1 MAIAKVTGASQNLIR
16 TSVPNLISG
25 VSQQADAFKLSTQA
39 VEQTNAISSVVHGL
53 VKRPGTTW
61 IKDITFGANIVP
73 LSYQWINRGQGE
85 RYLCILCNN
94 TSTSAKSMRIFSL
107 DGTEQTFYEY
117 SAGNTLTNYFTGATE
132 QSVKTITIADYTF
145 FVNSNKVVLKD
156 NALTSRALAGSTQVY
171 QGMIVVKQGYSG
183 RGNNVPSGKITWNWK
198 IVGKNGTIF
207 ATATGNSGDGG
218 ANSSVVGTTG
228 FDEWTTSGIGGNSPE
243 AIAKSLAKPANI
255 TIVGGTTFA
264 SGQYKITQLGSIVYI
279 QHESVDFDI
288 ITDDGYGQTLF
299 YAVKDSSQNFTDLP
313 TTAPHDFITKIS
325 GLPEDAG
332 DEYYVKHISTSP
344 LGYTDGSAGT
354 TPKGIL
360 GISDG
365 VWNEAVAPGIQYKFD
380 SSTMPHALVRI
391 APAVGAT
398 PAKFLFTP
406 LNGDNSV
413 SYGGTAY
420 TSAPSW
426 AERVSGDEDSN
437 PYPSFIN
444 KTITNMFFYK
454 NRLGILSGENV
465 ILSESGEFFNF
476 FRTTITQSLDAD
488 PIDIT
493 SSTNEVGTLYHAI
506 PFYDRLVLFASKL
519 QFSLQSD
526 GELTAKSV
534 SLQLT
539 TNFDVNIN
547 CTPRAIGTKIMF
559 AFNRSGSYTGIQEY
573 FINPSTILLDG
584 NDITSNLTTYLNG
597 EAKFIV
603 GSEVDNILLTSG
615 STASNELGV
624 YKFFYSG
631 EEKIQSAW
639 SKFDFG
645 SSASV
650 KTLEIFDG
658 KVYFIIQRN
667 SSISFEVMDL
677 DIDKVSPVTGQTSP
691 TIVSPFKIHLD
702 RQTTAFTA
710 PSAGLQ
716 VFSITDNGILVSG
729 CVIKAPFVLAGTP
742 TWLSGTNTSSSGY
755 FKVPAQEMLI
765 RKDGVVYQGYRV
777 YRNASTGAFQFNSA
791 GVLQTDELIIKLAG
805 LPIPNV
811 SYTLGNAY
819 NMNYT
824 LSQPILRS
832 TAGRG
837 QSAVADGRLQIR
849 NGILLYS
856 NSRFFQIRVTPKY
869 KDTYTYTYLYNFVP
883 NYLGVGPTNLDYVN
897 FEEGKFKFPVFT
909 KADEMNVEISNSSPY
924 GCSLLSLEWEA
935 LYSARSKRIG

>member
-1 MAIAKVTGASQNLIR
+1 MAIAKVSGATQNLIR

-61 IKDITFGANIVP
+61 IKDITFSANVVP
-73 LSYQWINRGQGE
+73 LSYQWVNRGQGE

-117 SAGNTLTNYFTGATE
+117 STGNTLTNYFSGATE

-183 RGNNVPSGKITWNWK
+183 RGSNTPSGKVTWNWK

-218 ANSSVVGTTG
+218 NSTG
-228 FDEWTTSGIGGNSPE
+228 FDEWATSGIGGNSPE
-243 AIAKSLAKPANI
+243 AVARTLAKSANI
-255 TIVGGTTFA
+255 TIVSGTTFA
-264 SGQYKITQLGSIVYI
+264 VGQYRIVQSGSIVYI

-313 TTAPHDFITKIS
+313 TTAPHNFITKIS

-344 LGYTDGSAGT
+344 LGYTGGSADT
-354 TPKGIL
+354 TPKGVL

-365 VWNEAVAPGIQYKFD
+365 VWEESVAPGIQYKFN

-420 TSAPSW
+420 TSAPTW
-426 AERVSGDEDSN
+426 AERASGDEDSN

-465 ILSESGEFFNF
+465 ILSESSEFFNF

-493 SSTNEVGTLYHAI
+493 SSTNEVGTLYHAV

-519 QFSLQSD
+519 QFSLQAD

-547 CTPRAIGTKIMF
+547 CTPRAVGTKIMF

-573 FINPSTILLDG
+573 FINPNTILLDG

-603 GSEVDNILLTSG
+603 GSEVDNILLTLG
-615 STASNELGV
+615 STTSNELGV

-639 SKFDFG
+639 SKFNFG

-658 KVYFIIQRN
+658 KIYFIIQRD
-667 SSISFEVMDL
+667 SSISFEVLDL
-677 DIDKVSPVTGQTSP
+677 DIDKVSTLTGQTSP

-702 RQTTAFTA
+702 RQTSTISAVTPFTYF
-710 PSAGLQ
+710 
-716 VFSITDNGILVSG
+716 VNGIATTG
-729 CVIKAPFVLAGTP
+729 TIITTPFAVAGTAGGGSAQDRRAFP
-742 TWLSGTNTSSSGY
+742 SQEVLVHKNGTT
-755 FKVPAQEMLI
+755 
-765 RKDGVVYQGYRV
+765 YQGYRV
-777 YRNASTGAFQFNSA
+777 FRNPSTGALSNNQPGN
-791 GVLQTDELIIKLAG
+791 VVQTNELYIEAI
-805 LPIPNV
+805 V
-811 SYTLGNAY
+811 STSNTTYTLGIAY

-824 LSQPILRS
+824 LSQPLLRS

-897 FEEGKFKFPVFT
+897 FEEGTFKFPVFT
-909 KADEMNVEISNSSPY
+909 KADEMNVEMSNSSPY